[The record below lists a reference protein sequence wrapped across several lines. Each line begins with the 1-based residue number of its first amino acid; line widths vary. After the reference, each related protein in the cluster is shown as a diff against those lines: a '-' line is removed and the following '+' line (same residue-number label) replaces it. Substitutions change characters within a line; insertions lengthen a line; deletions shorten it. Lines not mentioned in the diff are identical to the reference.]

1 MPMPSAAP
9 SRHALASPSDDA
21 ILPHIKRI
29 AALGNYEYL
38 CGDFSDSIMKDNK
51 EATLALGTQ
60 PVGRL
65 LWQYALPGVIAMTA
79 SSLYNMVDSIFIGH
93 GVGPMALAALGISFP
108 LMNIGAAFGA
118 AVGVG
123 GATLMS
129 LRLGQRQYDKANHV
143 LGNMVALNIIMGL
156 LVGIVSLI
164 FLDPILTFFGASEQ
178 TLPHA
183 HDYMFILLVGNVI
196 THLYLGLNAAL
207 RSASKPRQAMI
218 ATIVTV
224 VLNTILDP
232 IFIWPLHMGIKG
244 AAIATVLAQ
253 FVVLCW
259 QLWQFRRQRELLHL
273 KWRFLIP
280 ARNIVKDIVSIGV
293 SPFAMQLTGCV
304 VAIFM
309 NNALMAYGGD
319 LAVGAYSIANRL
331 GFIFFMVI
339 MGICQGMQPI
349 AGYNYGARN
358 MERVKSVVRLAIT
371 ASVASMIVGW
381 IIGELFPEACVRMF
395 SNDEDL
401 IAISIRGIRINM
413 LVFPVIGY
421 QATVTNFFQTIGKV
435 RISIFMSLS
444 RQLLFLLPML
454 LLFSSLWGLDG
465 VWFSLPASDLVA
477 FLVAVVIM
485 ERFKRQHAT
494 QATPPSN

>member
-1 MPMPSAAP
+1 MG
-9 SRHALASPSDDA
+9 
-21 ILPHIKRI
+21 K
-29 AALGNYEYL
+29 
-38 CGDFSDSIMKDNK
+38 
-51 EATLALGTQ
+51 
-60 PVGRL
+60 L

-93 GVGPMALAALGISFP
+93 GVGAMALAALGISFP
-108 LMNIGAAFGA
+108 LMNIGAAYGA
-118 AVGVG
+118 AVGIG
-123 GATLMS
+123 GSTLMS
-129 LRLGQRQYDKANHV
+129 LRLGQRQYDKANNV
-143 LGNMVALNIIMGL
+143 LGNMVALNIITGL
-156 LVGIVSLI
+156 LVGIVSII

-183 HDYMFILLVGNVI
+183 REYMFILLLGNVV

-207 RSASKPRQAMI
+207 RSASKPRAAMI

-244 AAIATVLAQ
+244 AAIATILAQ
-253 FVVLCW
+253 VIVLSW
-259 QLWQFRRQRELLHL
+259 QLWQFSRQKELLHL
-273 KWRFLIP
+273 EWRFLVP
-280 ARNIVKDIVSIGV
+280 ARNIVKDIVGIGI

-309 NNALMAYGGD
+309 NNALMTYGGD

-339 MGICQGMQPI
+339 MGICQGFQPI
-349 AGYNYGARN
+349 AGYNYGAGN
-358 MERVKSVVRLAIT
+358 MERVKRVLRLTIT
-371 ASVASMIVGW
+371 ASVIAMTVGW
-381 IIGELFPEACVRMF
+381 VIGELLPGPCTRLFTD
-395 SNDEDL
+395 DEGL

-421 QATVTNFFQTIGKV
+421 QAVVTNFFQTIGKV

-454 LLFSSLWGLDG
+454 LLFSSIWGLDG
-465 VWFSLPASDLVA
+465 VWASLPASDFAA
-477 FLVAVVIM
+477 FLVAVIIM
-485 ERFKRQHAT
+485 QRFKLNHQSEAN
-494 QATPPSN
+494 PSA

>member
-1 MPMPSAAP
+1 M
-9 SRHALASPSDDA
+9 
-21 ILPHIKRI
+21 
-29 AALGNYEYL
+29 
-38 CGDFSDSIMKDNK
+38 
-51 EATLALGTQ
+51 ALGTQ
-60 PVGRL
+60 PVGKL

-129 LRLGQRQYDKANHV
+129 LRLGQRQYDKANNV
-143 LGNMVALNIIMGL
+143 LGNMVALNIITGL
-156 LVGIVSLI
+156 LVGIISII

-183 HDYMFILLVGNVI
+183 HEYMFILLLGNVV

-207 RSASKPRQAMI
+207 RSASKPRAAMI

-253 FVVLCW
+253 AVVLCW
-259 QLWQFRRQRELLHL
+259 QLWQFSRQRELLHL
-273 KWRFLIP
+273 EWRFLKP
-280 ARNIVKDIVSIGV
+280 ARAIVKDIVSIGI
-293 SPFAMQLTGCV
+293 SPFAMQITGCV
-304 VAIFM
+304 VAVFM
-309 NNALMAYGGD
+309 NNALMANGGD
-319 LAVGAYSIANRL
+319 LAVGAYGIAHRL
-331 GFIFFMVI
+331 GFVFFMVI

-358 MERVKSVVRLAIT
+358 MDRVKRVVRLAIT
-371 ASVASMIVGW
+371 VSVASMTVGW
-381 IIGELFPEACVRMF
+381 IIGEVFTGACVRLF
-395 SNDEDL
+395 TDDPDL
-401 IAISIRGIRINM
+401 IAISVRGIRINM

-421 QATVTNFFQTIGKV
+421 QATVTNFFQTIGRV

-444 RQLLFLLPML
+444 RQLIFLLPML
-454 LLFSSLWGLDG
+454 LLFASIWGLDG
-465 VWFSLPASDLVA
+465 VWASLPASDLA
-477 FLVAVVIM
+477 SFIVAVIIM
-485 ERFKRQHAT
+485 QRFKLT
-494 QATPPSN
+494 QQSRG

>member
-1 MPMPSAAP
+1 
-9 SRHALASPSDDA
+9 
-21 ILPHIKRI
+21 
-29 AALGNYEYL
+29 
-38 CGDFSDSIMKDNK
+38 MKDNK

-60 PVGRL
+60 PVGKL

-129 LRLGQRQYDKANHV
+129 LRLGQRQYGKANNV

-164 FLDPILTFFGASEQ
+164 FLDPILIFFGASEQ

-183 HDYMFILLVGNVI
+183 HDYMFILLLGNVV

-253 FVVLCW
+253 VIVLCW
-259 QLWQFRRQRELLHL
+259 QLWQFSRPKELLHL
-273 KWRFLIP
+273 EWRNLIP
-280 ARNIVKDIVSIGV
+280 ARNIVKEIISIGI
-293 SPFAMQLTGCV
+293 SPFAMNITGCI
-304 VAIFM
+304 VAIFT
-309 NNALMAYGGD
+309 NNALLANGGD
-319 LAVGAYSIANRL
+319 LSVGAYGIANRL
-331 GFIFFMVI
+331 GFVFFMVI
-339 MGICQGMQPI
+339 IGICQGFQPI

-358 MERVKSVVRLAIT
+358 MDRVKRVLRLTIT
-371 ASVASMIVGW
+371 ASVIAMTVGW
-381 IIGELFPEACVRMF
+381 IVGEVFPGVCARLFTK
-395 SNDEDL
+395 DEQL

-413 LVFPVIGY
+413 LAFPVIGY
-421 QATVTNFFQTIGKV
+421 QAVVTNFFQTIGKV

-444 RQLLFLLPML
+444 RQLLFLLPMM
-454 LLFSSLWGLDG
+454 LLFASLWGLDG
-465 VWFSLPASDLVA
+465 VWASLPASDFAA
-477 FLVAVVIM
+477 FLVAIVIM
-485 ERFKRQHAT
+485 QRFKMTANQSLEK
-494 QATPPSN
+494 PDSDS

>member
-1 MPMPSAAP
+1 
-9 SRHALASPSDDA
+9 
-21 ILPHIKRI
+21 
-29 AALGNYEYL
+29 
-38 CGDFSDSIMKDNK
+38 MKDNK

-93 GVGPMALAALGISFP
+93 GVGSMALAALGISFP

-129 LRLGQRQYDKANHV
+129 LRLGQRQYEKANHV

-156 LVGIVSLI
+156 LVGIISLI

-207 RSASKPRQAMI
+207 RSASKPRAAMI

-224 VLNTILDP
+224 ALNTILDP

-253 FVVLCW
+253 LIVLCW
-259 QLWQFRRQRELLHL
+259 QLWQFSRQKELLHL
-273 KWRFLIP
+273 EWRFLRP
-280 ARNIVKDIVSIGV
+280 ARAIVKDIVSIGI
-293 SPFAMQLTGCV
+293 SPFSMQLTGCV

-309 NNALMAYGGD
+309 NNALMTYGGD

-339 MGICQGMQPI
+339 MGICQGFQPI

-358 MERVKSVVRLAIT
+358 MDRVKSVLRLTIT
-371 ASVASMIVGW
+371 ASVIAMTVGW
-381 IIGELFPEACVRMF
+381 VVGELLPGPCTRLFTD
-395 SNDEDL
+395 DEGL

-421 QATVTNFFQTIGKV
+421 QAVVTNFFQTIGKV

-454 LLFSSLWGLDG
+454 MLFSSMWGLDG
-465 VWFSLPASDLVA
+465 VWASLPASDFLA
-477 FLVAVVIM
+477 FVVAVIIM
-485 ERFKRQHAT
+485 QRFKRQHHST
-494 QATPPSN
+494 STPTT

>member
-1 MPMPSAAP
+1 
-9 SRHALASPSDDA
+9 
-21 ILPHIKRI
+21 
-29 AALGNYEYL
+29 
-38 CGDFSDSIMKDNK
+38 MKDNK

-60 PVGRL
+60 PVGKL

-93 GVGPMALAALGISFP
+93 GVGAMALAALGISFP

-123 GATLMS
+123 GSTLMS
-129 LRLGQRQYDKANHV
+129 LRLGQRQYDKANNV
-143 LGNMVALNIIMGL
+143 LGNMVALNIITGL
-156 LVGIVSLI
+156 LVGIISII
-164 FLDPILTFFGASEQ
+164 FLDPILTFFGASEW

-183 HDYMFILLVGNVI
+183 HDYMFILLVGNVV

-207 RSASKPRQAMI
+207 RSASKPRAAMI

-244 AAIATVLAQ
+244 AAIATILAQ
-253 FVVLCW
+253 VIVLCW
-259 QLWQFRRQRELLHL
+259 QLWQFSRQRELLHL
-273 KWRFLIP
+273 EWRFLKP
-280 ARNIVKDIVSIGV
+280 AWTIVKDIVSIGV

-309 NNALMAYGGD
+309 NNALMKYGGD

-339 MGICQGMQPI
+339 MGICQGFQPI

-358 MERVKSVVRLAIT
+358 MERVKHVLRLTIT
-371 ASVASMIVGW
+371 ASVIAMTVGW
-381 IIGELFPEACVRMF
+381 VIGELLPGPCTRLFTE
-395 SNDEDL
+395 DESL
-401 IAISIRGIRINM
+401 IDISIRGIRINM

-421 QATVTNFFQTIGKV
+421 QAVVTNFFQTIGKV

-454 LLFSSLWGLDG
+454 LLFASLWGLDG
-465 VWFSLPASDLVA
+465 VWASLPASDFAA
-477 FLVAVVIM
+477 FVVAVIIM
-485 ERFKRQHAT
+485 QRFKLEHHSQT
-494 QATPPSN
+494 TKTTE

>member
-1 MPMPSAAP
+1 
-9 SRHALASPSDDA
+9 
-21 ILPHIKRI
+21 
-29 AALGNYEYL
+29 
-38 CGDFSDSIMKDNK
+38 MKDNK

-65 LWQYALPGVIAMTA
+65 LWQYALPGVVAMTA

-118 AVGVG
+118 AVGIG
-123 GATLMS
+123 GSTLMS
-129 LRLGQRQYDKANHV
+129 LRLGQRQYDKANNV
-143 LGNMVALNIIMGL
+143 LGNMVALNIITGL
-156 LVGIVSLI
+156 LVGIVSII

-183 HDYMFILLVGNVI
+183 HDYMFILLVGNVV

-207 RSASKPRQAMI
+207 RSASKPRAAMI

-224 VLNTILDP
+224 VLNNILDP

-253 FVVLCW
+253 VIVLCW
-259 QLWQFRRQRELLHL
+259 QLWQFSRQKELLHL
-273 KWRFLIP
+273 EWRFLKP
-280 ARNIVKDIVSIGV
+280 ARAIVKDIVSIGI
-293 SPFAMQLTGCV
+293 SPFSMQLTGCV

-309 NNALMAYGGD
+309 NNALMRFGGD

-339 MGICQGMQPI
+339 MGICQGFQPI

-358 MERVKSVVRLAIT
+358 MDRVKQVLRLTIM
-371 ASVASMIVGW
+371 ASVIAMTVGW
-381 IIGELFPEACVRMF
+381 IIGELLPGPCTRLFTDDA
-395 SNDEDL
+395 DL
-401 IAISIRGIRINM
+401 LAISIRGIRINM

-421 QATVTNFFQTIGKV
+421 QAVVTNFFQTIGKV

-454 LLFSSLWGLDG
+454 LLFSSIWGLDG
-465 VWFSLPASDLVA
+465 VWASLPASDFAAFVVA
-477 FLVAVVIM
+477 AIIM
-485 ERFKRQHAT
+485 QRFKLQHHEH
-494 QATPPSN
+494 QASSTTN

>member
-1 MPMPSAAP
+1 
-9 SRHALASPSDDA
+9 
-21 ILPHIKRI
+21 
-29 AALGNYEYL
+29 
-38 CGDFSDSIMKDNK
+38 MKDNK

-60 PVGRL
+60 PVGNL

-118 AVGVG
+118 AVGIG
-123 GATLMS
+123 GSTLMS
-129 LRLGQRQYDKANHV
+129 LRLGQRQYDKANNV
-143 LGNMVALNIIMGL
+143 LGNMVGLNIITGL
-156 LVGIVSLI
+156 LVGIVSII

-183 HDYMFILLVGNVI
+183 REYMFILLLGNVV

-207 RSASKPRQAMI
+207 RSASKPRAAMI

-253 FVVLCW
+253 AVVLSW
-259 QLWQFRRQRELLHL
+259 QLWQFSRQRELLHL
-273 KWRFLIP
+273 EWRFLKP
-280 ARNIVKDIVSIGV
+280 AWTIVKDIVSIGI
-293 SPFAMQLTGCV
+293 SPFAMQITGCV

-309 NNALMAYGGD
+309 NNALMKYGGD

-331 GFIFFMVI
+331 GFVCFMVI
-339 MGICQGMQPI
+339 IGICQGFQPI

-358 MERVKSVVRLAIT
+358 MDRVKRVLRLTIIW
-371 ASVASMIVGW
+371 SVAAMTVGW
-381 IIGELFPEACVRMF
+381 IIGELFPGPCTRLF
-395 SNDEDL
+395 TDDEQL
-401 IAISIRGIRINM
+401 LAISIRGIRINM

-421 QATVTNFFQTIGKV
+421 QAVVTNFFQTIGKV

-444 RQLLFLLPML
+444 RQLIFLLPML

-465 VWFSLPASDLVA
+465 VWASLPASDFAA
-477 FLVAVVIM
+477 FIVAVIIM
-485 ERFKRQHAT
+485 QRFKLQHNDA
-494 QATPPSN
+494 

>member
-1 MPMPSAAP
+1 
-9 SRHALASPSDDA
+9 
-21 ILPHIKRI
+21 
-29 AALGNYEYL
+29 
-38 CGDFSDSIMKDNK
+38 MKDNK

-93 GVGPMALAALGISFP
+93 GVGSMALAALGISFP

-118 AVGVG
+118 AVGIG
-123 GATLMS
+123 GSTLMS
-129 LRLGQRQYDKANHV
+129 LRLGQRQYNKANNV
-143 LGNMVALNIIMGL
+143 LGNMVALNIITGL
-156 LVGIVSLI
+156 LVGIVSII

-183 HDYMFILLVGNVI
+183 HEYMFILLVGNVI

-207 RSASKPRQAMI
+207 RSASKPRAAMV

-244 AAIATVLAQ
+244 AAIATILAQ
-253 FVVLCW
+253 AVVLCW
-259 QLWQFRRQRELLHL
+259 QLWQFSRKRELLHL
-273 KWRFLIP
+273 EWRYLIP
-280 ARNIVKDIVSIGV
+280 ARHIVKDIVSIGI

-309 NNALMAYGGD
+309 NNALMTYGGD

-331 GFIFFMVI
+331 GFIFFMVF
-339 MGICQGMQPI
+339 MGICQGFQPI

-358 MERVKSVVRLAIT
+358 LDRVKQVLRLTIS
-371 ASVASMIVGW
+371 ASVIAMTVGW
-381 IIGELFPEACVRMF
+381 VIGELLPGPCTRLFTD
-395 SNDEDL
+395 DEQL

-421 QATVTNFFQTIGKV
+421 QAVVTNFFQTIGKV

-454 LLFSSLWGLDG
+454 LLFSSIWGLDG
-465 VWFSLPASDLVA
+465 VWASLPASDFVA
-477 FLVAVVIM
+477 FVVAVIIM
-485 ERFKRQHAT
+485 QRFKFQ
-494 QATPPSN
+494 QASA

>member
-1 MPMPSAAP
+1 
-9 SRHALASPSDDA
+9 
-21 ILPHIKRI
+21 
-29 AALGNYEYL
+29 
-38 CGDFSDSIMKDNK
+38 MKDNK

-93 GVGPMALAALGISFP
+93 GVGSMALAALGISFP

-118 AVGVG
+118 AVGIG
-123 GATLMS
+123 GSTLMS
-129 LRLGQRQYDKANHV
+129 LRLGQRQYDKANNV
-143 LGNMVALNIIMGL
+143 LGNMVALNIITGL
-156 LVGIVSLI
+156 LVGIVSII

-207 RSASKPRQAMI
+207 RSASKPKAAMI

-244 AAIATVLAQ
+244 AAIATILAQ
-253 FVVLCW
+253 VIVLCW
-259 QLWQFRRQRELLHL
+259 QLWQFSRQKELLHL
-273 KWRFLIP
+273 EWRFLKP
-280 ARNIVKDIVSIGV
+280 ARAIVKDIVSIGI
-293 SPFAMQLTGCV
+293 SPFSMQLTGCV

-309 NNALMAYGGD
+309 NNALMTYGGD

-339 MGICQGMQPI
+339 MGICQGFQPI

-358 MERVKSVVRLAIT
+358 MDRVKRVLRLTIT
-371 ASVASMIVGW
+371 ASVIAMTVGW
-381 IIGELFPEACVRMF
+381 VIGELLPGPCTRLFT
-395 SNDEDL
+395 DDQDL

-421 QATVTNFFQTIGKV
+421 QAVVTNFFQTIGKV

-465 VWFSLPASDLVA
+465 VWASLPASDFAA
-477 FLVAVVIM
+477 FLVAVIIM
-485 ERFKRQHAT
+485 QRFKLQHNS
-494 QATPPSN
+494 QATETTA

>member
-1 MPMPSAAP
+1 
-9 SRHALASPSDDA
+9 
-21 ILPHIKRI
+21 
-29 AALGNYEYL
+29 
-38 CGDFSDSIMKDNK
+38 MKDNK

-60 PVGRL
+60 PVGKL

-93 GVGPMALAALGISFP
+93 GVGSMALAALGISFP

-123 GATLMS
+123 GSTLMS
-129 LRLGQRQYDKANHV
+129 LRLGQRQYKKANNV
-143 LGNMVALNIIMGL
+143 LGNMVALNIITGL
-156 LVGIVSLI
+156 LVGIISII

-183 HDYMFILLVGNVI
+183 HDYMFILLVGNVV

-207 RSASKPRQAMI
+207 RSASKPRAAMI

-244 AAIATVLAQ
+244 AAIATILAQ
-253 FVVLCW
+253 VIVLCW
-259 QLWQFRRQRELLHL
+259 QLWQFSRQRELLHL
-273 KWRFLIP
+273 EWRFLKP
-280 ARNIVKDIVSIGV
+280 AWAIVKDIVSIGI

-309 NNALMAYGGD
+309 NNALMTYGGD

-339 MGICQGMQPI
+339 MGICQGFQPI

-358 MERVKSVVRLAIT
+358 MDRVKQVLRLTIT
-371 ASVASMIVGW
+371 ASVIAMTVGW
-381 IIGELFPEACVRMF
+381 IIGELLPGPCTRLFTD
-395 SNDEDL
+395 DEQL
-401 IAISIRGIRINM
+401 LTISIRGIRINM

-421 QATVTNFFQTIGKV
+421 QAVATNFFQTIGKV

-454 LLFSSLWGLDG
+454 LLFSSIWGLDG
-465 VWFSLPASDLVA
+465 VWASLPASDFVA
-477 FLVAVVIM
+477 FVVAVIIM
-485 ERFKRQHAT
+485 QRFKLT
-494 QATPPSN
+494 QQDAQTTRTT

>member
-1 MPMPSAAP
+1 
-9 SRHALASPSDDA
+9 
-21 ILPHIKRI
+21 
-29 AALGNYEYL
+29 
-38 CGDFSDSIMKDNK
+38 MKDNK

-60 PVGRL
+60 RVGKL

-123 GATLMS
+123 GSTLMS
-129 LRLGQRQYDKANHV
+129 LRLGQRQYDKANNV
-143 LGNMVALNIIMGL
+143 LGNMVALNIITG
-156 LVGIVSLI
+156 
-164 FLDPILTFFGASEQ
+164 
-178 TLPHA
+178 
-183 HDYMFILLVGNVI
+183 LLVGNVV

-207 RSASKPRQAMI
+207 RSASKPRAAMI

-244 AAIATVLAQ
+244 AAIATILAQ
-253 FVVLCW
+253 VIVLCW
-259 QLWQFRRQRELLHL
+259 QLWQFSRQKELLHL
-273 KWRFLIP
+273 EWRFLKP
-280 ARNIVKDIVSIGV
+280 ARNIVKDIVSIGI
-293 SPFAMQLTGCV
+293 SPFSMQLTGCV

-309 NNALMAYGGD
+309 NNALMTYGGD
-319 LAVGAYSIANRL
+319 LAVGAYSIDNRL

-339 MGICQGMQPI
+339 MGICQGFQPI

-358 MERVKSVVRLAIT
+358 LDRVKQVLRLTIT
-371 ASVASMIVGW
+371 ASVIAMTVGW
-381 IIGELFPEACVRMF
+381 VIGELLPGPCTRLFTD
-395 SNDEDL
+395 DEQL
-401 IAISIRGIRINM
+401 LAISIRGIRINM

-421 QATVTNFFQTIGKV
+421 QAVVTNFFQTIGKV

-465 VWFSLPASDLVA
+465 VWASLPASDFAA
-477 FLVAVVIM
+477 FLVAVIIM
-485 ERFKRQHAT
+485 QRFKLQHNSQT
-494 QATPPSN
+494 TETT

>member
-1 MPMPSAAP
+1 
-9 SRHALASPSDDA
+9 
-21 ILPHIKRI
+21 
-29 AALGNYEYL
+29 
-38 CGDFSDSIMKDNK
+38 MKDNK

-129 LRLGQRQYDKANHV
+129 LRLGQRQYEKANHV

-156 LVGIVSLI
+156 LVGIVSII

-207 RSASKPRQAMI
+207 RSASKPRAAMI

-224 VLNTILDP
+224 ALNTILDP

-253 FVVLCW
+253 LIVLCW
-259 QLWQFRRQRELLHL
+259 QLWQFSRQKELLHL
-273 KWRFLIP
+273 EWRFLRP
-280 ARNIVKDIVSIGV
+280 ARAIVKDIVSIGI
-293 SPFAMQLTGCV
+293 SPFSMQLTGCV

-309 NNALMAYGGD
+309 NNALMTYGGD

-339 MGICQGMQPI
+339 MGICQGFQPI

-358 MERVKSVVRLAIT
+358 MDRVKSVLRLTIT
-371 ASVASMIVGW
+371 ASVIAMTVGW
-381 IIGELFPEACVRMF
+381 VVGELLPGPCTRLFTD
-395 SNDEDL
+395 DEGL

-421 QATVTNFFQTIGKV
+421 QAVVTNFFQTIGKV

-454 LLFSSLWGLDG
+454 MLFSSMWGLDG
-465 VWFSLPASDLVA
+465 VWASLPASDFLA
-477 FLVAVVIM
+477 FVVAVIIM
-485 ERFKRQHAT
+485 QRFKRQHHST
-494 QATPPSN
+494 STPTT

>member
-1 MPMPSAAP
+1 
-9 SRHALASPSDDA
+9 
-21 ILPHIKRI
+21 
-29 AALGNYEYL
+29 
-38 CGDFSDSIMKDNK
+38 MKDNK

-60 PVGRL
+60 PVGKL

-93 GVGPMALAALGISFP
+93 GVGSMALAALGISFP

-118 AVGVG
+118 AVGIG
-123 GATLMS
+123 GSTLMS
-129 LRLGQRQYDKANHV
+129 LRLGQRQYDKANNV
-143 LGNMVALNIIMGL
+143 LGNMVALNIITGL
-156 LVGIVSLI
+156 LVGIVSII
-164 FLDPILTFFGASEQ
+164 FLDPILKFFGASDQ

-207 RSASKPRQAMI
+207 RSASKPRAAMI

-244 AAIATVLAQ
+244 AAIATVIAQ
-253 FVVLCW
+253 AIVLCW
-259 QLWQFRRQRELLHL
+259 QLWQFSRQRELLHL
-273 KWRFLIP
+273 EWRFLKP
-280 ARNIVKDIVSIGV
+280 ARTIVKDIVSIGV

-309 NNALMAYGGD
+309 NNALMTYGGD

-339 MGICQGMQPI
+339 MGICQGFQPI

-358 MERVKSVVRLAIT
+358 MDRVKRVLRLTIT
-371 ASVASMIVGW
+371 ASVIAMTVGW
-381 IIGELFPEACVRMF
+381 VIGELLPGPCTRLFTD
-395 SNDEDL
+395 DETL

-421 QATVTNFFQTIGKV
+421 QAVVTNFFQTIGKV

-454 LLFSSLWGLDG
+454 LLFASLWGLDG
-465 VWFSLPASDLVA
+465 VWASLPASDFAA
-477 FLVAVVIM
+477 FLVAVIIM
-485 ERFKRQHAT
+485 QRFKIQHAT
-494 QATPPSN
+494 TT

>member
-1 MPMPSAAP
+1 
-9 SRHALASPSDDA
+9 
-21 ILPHIKRI
+21 
-29 AALGNYEYL
+29 
-38 CGDFSDSIMKDNK
+38 MKDNK

-93 GVGPMALAALGISFP
+93 GVGSMALAALGISFP

-129 LRLGQRQYDKANHV
+129 LRLGQRQYEKANHV

-156 LVGIVSLI
+156 LVGIVSII

-207 RSASKPRQAMI
+207 RSASKPRAAMI

-224 VLNTILDP
+224 ALNTILDP

-253 FVVLCW
+253 LIVLCW
-259 QLWQFRRQRELLHL
+259 QLWQFSRQKELLHL
-273 KWRFLIP
+273 EWRFLRP
-280 ARNIVKDIVSIGV
+280 ARAIVKDIVSIGI
-293 SPFAMQLTGCV
+293 SPFSMQLTGCV

-309 NNALMAYGGD
+309 NNALMTYGGD

-339 MGICQGMQPI
+339 MGICQGFQPI

-358 MERVKSVVRLAIT
+358 MDRVKSVLRLTIT
-371 ASVASMIVGW
+371 ASVIAMTVGW
-381 IIGELFPEACVRMF
+381 VVGELLPGPCTRLFTD
-395 SNDEDL
+395 DEGL

-421 QATVTNFFQTIGKV
+421 QAVVTNFFQTIGKV

-454 LLFSSLWGLDG
+454 MLFSSMWGLDG
-465 VWFSLPASDLVA
+465 VWASLPASDFLA
-477 FLVAVVIM
+477 FVVAVIIM
-485 ERFKRQHAT
+485 QRFKRQHHST
-494 QATPPSN
+494 STPTT

>member
-1 MPMPSAAP
+1 
-9 SRHALASPSDDA
+9 
-21 ILPHIKRI
+21 
-29 AALGNYEYL
+29 
-38 CGDFSDSIMKDNK
+38 MKDNK

-60 PVGRL
+60 PVGKL

-93 GVGPMALAALGISFP
+93 GVGSMALAALGISFP

-123 GATLMS
+123 GSTLMS
-129 LRLGQRQYDKANHV
+129 LRLGQRQYKKANNV
-143 LGNMVALNIIMGL
+143 LGNMVALNIITGL
-156 LVGIVSLI
+156 LVGIVSII
-164 FLDPILTFFGASEQ
+164 FLDPILTFFGASNQ

-207 RSASKPRQAMI
+207 RSASKPRAAMI

-253 FVVLCW
+253 AIVLCW
-259 QLWQFRRQRELLHL
+259 QLWQFSRQRELLHL
-273 KWRFLIP
+273 EWRFLKP
-280 ARNIVKDIVSIGV
+280 AKTIVKDIVSIGI
-293 SPFAMQLTGCV
+293 SPFAMQITGCV
-304 VAIFM
+304 VAVFM
-309 NNALMAYGGD
+309 NNALMTYGGD
-319 LAVGAYSIANRL
+319 LAVGAYGIAHRL
-331 GFIFFMVI
+331 GFVFFMVI

-358 MERVKSVVRLAIT
+358 MERVKRVVRLSIIV
-371 ASVASMIVGW
+371 SVASMTVGW
-381 IIGELFPEACVRMF
+381 IIGEVFTGTCVRLF
-395 SNDEDL
+395 TDDPDL
-401 IAISIRGIRINM
+401 IAISVRGIRINM

-444 RQLLFLLPML
+444 RQLIFLLPML
-454 LLFSSLWGLDG
+454 LLFSSLWELDG
-465 VWFSLPASDLVA
+465 VWASLPASDLA
-477 FLVAVVIM
+477 SFLVAVIIM
-485 ERFKRQHAT
+485 QRFKLQ
-494 QATPPSN
+494 QSNE

>member
-1 MPMPSAAP
+1 
-9 SRHALASPSDDA
+9 
-21 ILPHIKRI
+21 
-29 AALGNYEYL
+29 
-38 CGDFSDSIMKDNK
+38 MKDNK

-60 PVGRL
+60 PVGKL

-118 AVGVG
+118 AVGIG
-123 GATLMS
+123 GSTLMS
-129 LRLGQRQYDKANHV
+129 LRLGQRQYDKANNV
-143 LGNMVALNIIMGL
+143 LGNMVGLNIITGL
-156 LVGIVSLI
+156 LVGIVSII

-183 HDYMFILLVGNVI
+183 REYMFILLLGNVV

-207 RSASKPRQAMI
+207 RSASKPRAAMI

-253 FVVLCW
+253 AVVLSW
-259 QLWQFRRQRELLHL
+259 QLWQFSRQRELLHL
-273 KWRFLIP
+273 EWRFLKP
-280 ARNIVKDIVSIGV
+280 AWTIVKDIVSIGI
-293 SPFAMQLTGCV
+293 SPFAMQITGCV

-309 NNALMAYGGD
+309 NNALMKYGGD

-331 GFIFFMVI
+331 GFVCFMVI
-339 MGICQGMQPI
+339 IGICQGFQPI

-358 MERVKSVVRLAIT
+358 MDRVKRVLRLTIIW
-371 ASVASMIVGW
+371 SVAAMTVGW
-381 IIGELFPEACVRMF
+381 IIGELFPGPCTRLF
-395 SNDEDL
+395 TDDEQL
-401 IAISIRGIRINM
+401 LAISIRGIRINM

-421 QATVTNFFQTIGKV
+421 QAVVTNFFQTIGKV

-444 RQLLFLLPML
+444 RQLIFLLPML

-465 VWFSLPASDLVA
+465 VWASLPASDFAA
-477 FLVAVVIM
+477 FIVAVIIM
-485 ERFKRQHAT
+485 QRFKLQHNDA
-494 QATPPSN
+494 

>member
-1 MPMPSAAP
+1 
-9 SRHALASPSDDA
+9 
-21 ILPHIKRI
+21 
-29 AALGNYEYL
+29 
-38 CGDFSDSIMKDNK
+38 MKDNK

-60 PVGRL
+60 PVGKL

-93 GVGPMALAALGISFP
+93 GVGSMALAALGISFP

-118 AVGVG
+118 AVGIG
-123 GATLMS
+123 GSTLMS
-129 LRLGQRQYDKANHV
+129 LRLGQRQYDKANNV
-143 LGNMVALNIIMGL
+143 LGNMVALNIITGL
-156 LVGIVSLI
+156 LVGIVSII
-164 FLDPILTFFGASEQ
+164 FLDPILKFFGASDQ

-207 RSASKPRQAMI
+207 RSASKPRAAMI

-244 AAIATVLAQ
+244 AAIATVIAQ
-253 FVVLCW
+253 AIVLCW
-259 QLWQFRRQRELLHL
+259 QLWQFSRQRELLHL
-273 KWRFLIP
+273 EWRFLKP
-280 ARNIVKDIVSIGV
+280 ARTIVKDIVSIGV

-309 NNALMAYGGD
+309 NNALMTYGGD

-339 MGICQGMQPI
+339 MGICQGFQPI

-358 MERVKSVVRLAIT
+358 MDRVKRVLRLTIT
-371 ASVASMIVGW
+371 ASVIAMTVGW
-381 IIGELFPEACVRMF
+381 VIGELLPGPCTRLFTD
-395 SNDEDL
+395 DETL

-421 QATVTNFFQTIGKV
+421 QAVVTNFFQTIGKV

-454 LLFSSLWGLDG
+454 LLFASLWGLDG
-465 VWFSLPASDLVA
+465 VWASLPASDFAA
-477 FLVAVVIM
+477 FLVAVIIM
-485 ERFKRQHAT
+485 QRFKLQHAT
-494 QATPPSN
+494 TT

>member
-1 MPMPSAAP
+1 M
-9 SRHALASPSDDA
+9 R
-21 ILPHIKRI
+21 
-29 AALGNYEYL
+29 
-38 CGDFSDSIMKDNK
+38 DNK

-60 PVGRL
+60 PIGKL

-118 AVGVG
+118 AVGIG
-123 GATLMS
+123 GSTLMS
-129 LRLGQRQYDKANHV
+129 LRLGQRQYDKANNV
-143 LGNMVALNIIMGL
+143 LGNMVALNIITGL
-156 LVGIVSLI
+156 LVGIVSII
-164 FLDPILTFFGASEQ
+164 FLDPILRFFGASEQ

-207 RSASKPRQAMI
+207 RSASKPRAAMI

-244 AAIATVLAQ
+244 AAIATILAQ
-253 FVVLCW
+253 AIVLCW
-259 QLWQFRRQRELLHL
+259 QLWQFSRQRELLHL
-273 KWRFLIP
+273 EWRFLKP
-280 ARNIVKDIVSIGV
+280 AKAIVKDIVSIGI

-309 NNALMAYGGD
+309 NNALMKYGGD

-339 MGICQGMQPI
+339 MGICQGFQPI

-358 MERVKSVVRLAIT
+358 MDRVKQVLRLTIT
-371 ASVASMIVGW
+371 ASVIAMTVGW
-381 IIGELFPEACVRMF
+381 VIGELLPGPCTRLFTD
-395 SNDEDL
+395 DEQL
-401 IAISIRGIRINM
+401 IDISIRGIRINM

-421 QATVTNFFQTIGKV
+421 QAVVTNFFQTIGKV

-465 VWFSLPASDLVA
+465 VWASLPASDFVA
-477 FLVAVVIM
+477 FVVAVIIM
-485 ERFKRQHAT
+485 QRFKLQPHS
-494 QATPPSN
+494 QAPDTTA

>member
-1 MPMPSAAP
+1 
-9 SRHALASPSDDA
+9 
-21 ILPHIKRI
+21 
-29 AALGNYEYL
+29 
-38 CGDFSDSIMKDNK
+38 MKDNK

-60 PVGRL
+60 PVGKL

-93 GVGPMALAALGISFP
+93 GVGPMALAALGICFP

-164 FLDPILTFFGASEQ
+164 FLDPILIFFGASEQ

-207 RSASKPRQAMI
+207 RSASKPRQAMV

-244 AAIATVLAQ
+244 AAIATVIAQ
-253 FVVLCW
+253 AIVLCW
-259 QLWQFRRQRELLHL
+259 QLWQFSRQRELLHL
-273 KWRFLIP
+273 EWRFLLP
-280 ARNIVKDIVSIGV
+280 ARNIVKEIVSIGI
-293 SPFAMQLTGCV
+293 SPFAMNITGCV

-309 NNALMAYGGD
+309 NNALLTYGGD

-331 GFIFFMVI
+331 GFVFFMVI
-339 MGICQGMQPI
+339 IGICQGFQPI

-358 MERVKSVVRLAIT
+358 MDRVKRVLRLTIS
-371 ASVASMIVGW
+371 ASVIAMTVGW

-395 SNDEDL
+395 SNDEQL
-401 IAISIRGIRINM
+401 MAVSINGIRINM
-413 LVFPVIGY
+413 LAFPVIGY
-421 QATVTNFFQTIGKV
+421 QAVVTNFFQTIGKV

-444 RQLLFLLPML
+444 RQLLFLLPLM

-465 VWFSLPASDLVA
+465 VWFSLPASDFVA
-477 FLVAVVIM
+477 FVVAVVIM
-485 ERFKRQHAT
+485 QRFKFRNVAQDNAIPG
-494 QATPPSN
+494 Q

>member
-1 MPMPSAAP
+1 
-9 SRHALASPSDDA
+9 
-21 ILPHIKRI
+21 
-29 AALGNYEYL
+29 
-38 CGDFSDSIMKDNK
+38 MKDNK

-60 PVGRL
+60 PVGKL

-118 AVGVG
+118 AVGIG
-123 GATLMS
+123 GSTLMS
-129 LRLGQRQYDKANHV
+129 LRLGQKQYDKANNV
-143 LGNMVALNIIMGL
+143 LGNMVALNIITGL
-156 LVGIVSLI
+156 LVGIVSII
-164 FLDPILTFFGASEQ
+164 FLDPILTFFGASPQ

-183 HDYMFILLVGNVI
+183 HDYMFILLVGNVV

-207 RSASKPRQAMI
+207 RSASKPRAAMI

-253 FVVLCW
+253 VVVLCW
-259 QLWQFRRQRELLHL
+259 QLWQFSRQKELLHL
-273 KWRFLIP
+273 ELRFLKP
-280 ARNIVKDIVSIGV
+280 AKAIKDIVSIGI
-293 SPFAMQLTGCV
+293 SPFSMQLTGCV
-304 VAIFM
+304 IAIFM
-309 NNALMAYGGD
+309 NNALMKYGGD

-339 MGICQGMQPI
+339 MGICQGFQPI

-358 MERVKSVVRLAIT
+358 MDRVKQVLRLTIAASVVAMT
-371 ASVASMIVGW
+371 VGW
-381 IIGELFPEACVRMF
+381 VIGELLPGPCSRLFTDD
-395 SNDEDL
+395 SDL
-401 IAISIRGIRINM
+401 LAISIRGIRINM

-421 QATVTNFFQTIGKV
+421 QAVVTNFFQTIGKV

-454 LLFSSLWGLDG
+454 LLFSSIWGLDG
-465 VWFSLPASDLVA
+465 VWASLPASDFAA
-477 FLVAVVIM
+477 FLVAVIIM
-485 ERFKRQHAT
+485 QRFKLQHHENQTTA
-494 QATPPSN
+494 N

>member
-1 MPMPSAAP
+1 MG
-9 SRHALASPSDDA
+9 
-21 ILPHIKRI
+21 K
-29 AALGNYEYL
+29 
-38 CGDFSDSIMKDNK
+38 
-51 EATLALGTQ
+51 
-60 PVGRL
+60 L

-93 GVGPMALAALGISFP
+93 GVGAMALAALGISFP
-108 LMNIGAAFGA
+108 LMNIGAAYGA
-118 AVGVG
+118 AVGIG
-123 GATLMS
+123 GSTLMS
-129 LRLGQRQYDKANHV
+129 LRLGQRQYDKANNV
-143 LGNMVALNIIMGL
+143 LGNMVALNIITGL
-156 LVGIVSLI
+156 LVGIVSII

-183 HDYMFILLVGNVI
+183 REYMFILLLGNVVS
-196 THLYLGLNAAL
+196 HLYLGLNAAL
-207 RSASKPRQAMI
+207 RSASKPRAAMI

-244 AAIATVLAQ
+244 AAIATILAQ
-253 FVVLCW
+253 VIVLSW
-259 QLWQFRRQRELLHL
+259 QLWQFSRQKELLHL
-273 KWRFLIP
+273 EWRFLVP
-280 ARNIVKDIVSIGV
+280 ARNIVKDIVGIGI

-309 NNALMAYGGD
+309 NNALMTYGGD

-339 MGICQGMQPI
+339 MGICQGFQPI
-349 AGYNYGARN
+349 AGYNYGAGN
-358 MERVKSVVRLAIT
+358 MERVKRVLRLTIT
-371 ASVASMIVGW
+371 ASVIAMTVGW
-381 IIGELFPEACVRMF
+381 VIGELLPGPCTRLFTD
-395 SNDEDL
+395 DEGL

-421 QATVTNFFQTIGKV
+421 QAVVTNFFQTIGKV

-454 LLFSSLWGLDG
+454 LLFSSIWGLDG
-465 VWFSLPASDLVA
+465 VWASLPASDFAA
-477 FLVAVVIM
+477 FLVAVIIM
-485 ERFKRQHAT
+485 QRFKLNHQSEAN
-494 QATPPSN
+494 PSA

>member
-1 MPMPSAAP
+1 M
-9 SRHALASPSDDA
+9 
-21 ILPHIKRI
+21 
-29 AALGNYEYL
+29 N
-38 CGDFSDSIMKDNK
+38 DNK

-118 AVGVG
+118 AVGIG
-123 GATLMS
+123 GSTLMS
-129 LRLGQRQYDKANHV
+129 LRLGQRQYDKANNV
-143 LGNMVALNIIMGL
+143 LGNMVALNIITGL
-156 LVGIVSLI
+156 LVGIVSII

-183 HDYMFILLVGNVI
+183 REYMFILLLGNVI

-207 RSASKPRQAMI
+207 RSASKPRAAMI

-253 FVVLCW
+253 VIVLSW
-259 QLWQFRRQRELLHL
+259 QLWQFSRQRELQHL
-273 KWRFLIP
+273 EWRFLKP
-280 ARNIVKDIVSIGV
+280 ARAIVKDIVSIGV
-293 SPFAMQLTGCV
+293 SPFAMQITGCV

-309 NNALMAYGGD
+309 NNALMKYGGD

-331 GFIFFMVI
+331 GFVFFMVI
-339 MGICQGMQPI
+339 IGICQGFQPI

-358 MERVKSVVRLAIT
+358 MDRVKRVLRLTIT
-371 ASVASMIVGW
+371 ASVAAMTVGW
-381 IIGELFPEACVRMF
+381 IIGEVFPEACCRLF
-395 SNDEDL
+395 SDDEQL

-413 LVFPVIGY
+413 IAFPLIGY
-421 QATVTNFFQTIGKV
+421 QAVATNFFQTIGKV

-444 RQLLFLLPML
+444 RQLIFLLPML
-454 LLFSSLWGLDG
+454 LLFSAVWGLDG
-465 VWFSLPASDLVA
+465 VWASLPASDLAA
-477 FLVAVVIM
+477 FVVAVIIM
-485 ERFKRQHAT
+485 QRFKLT
-494 QATPPSN
+494 QNKS

>member
-1 MPMPSAAP
+1 M
-9 SRHALASPSDDA
+9 
-21 ILPHIKRI
+21 
-29 AALGNYEYL
+29 
-38 CGDFSDSIMKDNK
+38 
-51 EATLALGTQ
+51 ALGTQ

-65 LWQYALPGVIAMTA
+65 LWQYALPGVVAMTA

-93 GVGPMALAALGISFP
+93 GVGSMALAALGISFP

-129 LRLGQRQYDKANHV
+129 LRLGQRQYEKANHV

-156 LVGIVSLI
+156 LVGIVSII

-183 HDYMFILLVGNVI
+183 HDYMLILLVGNVI

-207 RSASKPRQAMI
+207 RSASKPRAAMI

-224 VLNTILDP
+224 ALNTILDP

-253 FVVLCW
+253 LIVLCW
-259 QLWQFRRQRELLHL
+259 QLWQFSRQKELLHL
-273 KWRFLIP
+273 EWRFLRP
-280 ARNIVKDIVSIGV
+280 ARAIVKDIVSIGI
-293 SPFAMQLTGCV
+293 SPFSMQLTGCV

-309 NNALMAYGGD
+309 NNALMTYGGD

-339 MGICQGMQPI
+339 MGICQGFQPI

-358 MERVKSVVRLAIT
+358 MERVKSVLRLTIT
-371 ASVASMIVGW
+371 ASVIAMTVGW
-381 IIGELFPEACVRMF
+381 VVGELLPGPCTRLFTD
-395 SNDEDL
+395 DEGL

-421 QATVTNFFQTIGKV
+421 QAVVTNFFQTIGKV

-454 LLFSSLWGLDG
+454 MLFSSMWGLDG
-465 VWFSLPASDLVA
+465 VWASLPASDFLA
-477 FLVAVVIM
+477 FVVAVIIM
-485 ERFKRQHAT
+485 QRFKRQHRST
-494 QATPPSN
+494 STPTT

>member
-1 MPMPSAAP
+1 M
-9 SRHALASPSDDA
+9 
-21 ILPHIKRI
+21 
-29 AALGNYEYL
+29 N
-38 CGDFSDSIMKDNK
+38 DNK
-51 EATLALGTQ
+51 QATLALGTQ

-123 GATLMS
+123 GSTLMS
-129 LRLGQRQYDKANHV
+129 LRLGQRQYNKANNV
-143 LGNMVALNIIMGL
+143 LGNMVALNIITGL
-156 LVGIVSLI
+156 LVGIVSII
-164 FLDPILTFFGASEQ
+164 FLDPILRFFGASEQ

-207 RSASKPRQAMI
+207 RSASKPRAAMI

-244 AAIATVLAQ
+244 AAIATILAQ
-253 FVVLCW
+253 AIVLCW
-259 QLWQFRRQRELLHL
+259 QLWQFSRQSELLHL
-273 KWRFLIP
+273 EWRFLKP
-280 ARNIVKDIVSIGV
+280 ARAIVKDIVSIGI
-293 SPFAMQLTGCV
+293 SPFSMQLTGCV

-309 NNALMAYGGD
+309 NNALMKYGGD

-339 MGICQGMQPI
+339 MGICQGFQPI

-358 MERVKSVVRLAIT
+358 MDRVKRVLRLTIT
-371 ASVASMIVGW
+371 ASVIAMTVGW
-381 IIGELFPEACVRMF
+381 VIGELFPEACCRLF
-395 SNDEDL
+395 SDDNQL

-421 QATVTNFFQTIGKV
+421 QAVVTNFFQTIGKV

-454 LLFSSLWGLDG
+454 LLFSSIWGLDG
-465 VWFSLPASDLVA
+465 VWASLPASDFVA
-477 FLVAVVIM
+477 FLVAVIIM
-485 ERFKRQHAT
+485 QRFKFTHHESA
-494 QATPPSN
+494 APLKG

>member
-1 MPMPSAAP
+1 M
-9 SRHALASPSDDA
+9 
-21 ILPHIKRI
+21 
-29 AALGNYEYL
+29 N
-38 CGDFSDSIMKDNK
+38 DNK

-118 AVGVG
+118 AVGIG
-123 GATLMS
+123 GSTLMS
-129 LRLGQRQYDKANHV
+129 LRLGQRQYDKANNV
-143 LGNMVALNIIMGL
+143 LGNMVALNIITGL
-156 LVGIVSLI
+156 LVGIVSII

-183 HDYMFILLVGNVI
+183 REYMFILLLGNVI

-207 RSASKPRQAMI
+207 RSASKPRAAMI

-253 FVVLCW
+253 VIVLSW
-259 QLWQFRRQRELLHL
+259 QLWQFSRQRELLHL
-273 KWRFLIP
+273 EWRFLKP
-280 ARNIVKDIVSIGV
+280 ARAIVKDIVSIGV
-293 SPFAMQLTGCV
+293 SPFAMQITGCV

-309 NNALMAYGGD
+309 NNALMKYGGD

-331 GFIFFMVI
+331 GFVFFMVI
-339 MGICQGMQPI
+339 IGICQGFQPI

-358 MERVKSVVRLAIT
+358 MDRVKRVLRLTIT
-371 ASVASMIVGW
+371 ASVAAMTVGW
-381 IIGELFPEACVRMF
+381 IIGEVFPEACCRLF
-395 SNDEDL
+395 SDDEQL

-413 LVFPVIGY
+413 IAFPLIGY
-421 QATVTNFFQTIGKV
+421 QAVATNFFQTIGKV

-444 RQLLFLLPML
+444 RQLIFLLPML
-454 LLFSSLWGLDG
+454 LLFSAVWGLDG
-465 VWFSLPASDLVA
+465 VWASLPASDLAA
-477 FLVAVVIM
+477 FVVAVIIM
-485 ERFKRQHAT
+485 QRFKLT
-494 QATPPSN
+494 QNKS

>member
-1 MPMPSAAP
+1 
-9 SRHALASPSDDA
+9 
-21 ILPHIKRI
+21 
-29 AALGNYEYL
+29 
-38 CGDFSDSIMKDNK
+38 MKDNK

-93 GVGPMALAALGISFP
+93 GVGSMALAALGISFP

-118 AVGVG
+118 AVGIG
-123 GATLMS
+123 GSTLMS
-129 LRLGQRQYDKANHV
+129 LRLGQRQYDKANNV
-143 LGNMVALNIIMGL
+143 LGNMVALNIITGL
-156 LVGIVSLI
+156 LVGIVSII

-207 RSASKPRQAMI
+207 RSASKPKAAMI

-244 AAIATVLAQ
+244 AAIATILAQ
-253 FVVLCW
+253 VIVLFW
-259 QLWQFRRQRELLHL
+259 QLWQFSRQKELLHL
-273 KWRFLIP
+273 EWRFLKP
-280 ARNIVKDIVSIGV
+280 ARAIVKDIVSIGI
-293 SPFAMQLTGCV
+293 SPFSMQLTGCV

-309 NNALMAYGGD
+309 NNALMTYGGD

-339 MGICQGMQPI
+339 MGICQGFQPI

-358 MERVKSVVRLAIT
+358 MDRVKRVLRLTIT
-371 ASVASMIVGW
+371 ASVIAMTVGW
-381 IIGELFPEACVRMF
+381 VIGELLPGPCTRLF
-395 SNDEDL
+395 SDDQDL

-421 QATVTNFFQTIGKV
+421 QAVVTNFFQTIGKV

-465 VWFSLPASDLVA
+465 VWASLPASDFAA
-477 FLVAVVIM
+477 FLVAVIIM
-485 ERFKRQHAT
+485 QRFKLQHNS
-494 QATPPSN
+494 QATETTA

>member
-1 MPMPSAAP
+1 M
-9 SRHALASPSDDA
+9 R
-21 ILPHIKRI
+21 
-29 AALGNYEYL
+29 
-38 CGDFSDSIMKDNK
+38 DNK

-129 LRLGQRQYDKANHV
+129 LRLGQRQYDKANNV

-156 LVGIVSLI
+156 VVGIVSII
-164 FLDPILTFFGASEQ
+164 FLDPILKFFGASEQ

-183 HDYMFILLVGNVI
+183 HDYMLILLLGNVV

-207 RSASKPRQAMI
+207 RSASKPRAAMI

-253 FVVLCW
+253 AIVLCW
-259 QLWQFRRQRELLHL
+259 QLWQFSRQHELLHL
-273 KWRFLIP
+273 EWRYLKP
-280 ARNIVKDIVSIGV
+280 ARAIVKDIVSIGI

-309 NNALMAYGGD
+309 NNALMTYGSD

-331 GFIFFMVI
+331 GFVFFMVI
-339 MGICQGMQPI
+339 IGICQGFQPI

-358 MERVKSVVRLAIT
+358 MDRVKRVLRLTIT
-371 ASVASMIVGW
+371 ASVIAMTVGW
-381 IIGELFPEACVRMF
+381 IIGEVFPEACARLF
-395 SNDEDL
+395 SSDEQL

-413 LVFPVIGY
+413 LFFPVIGY
-421 QATVTNFFQTIGKV
+421 QAVVTNFFQTIGKV

-465 VWFSLPASDLVA
+465 VWFSLPASDFVA

-485 ERFKRQHAT
+485 QRFKRQHDT
-494 QATPPSN
+494 ATP

>member
-1 MPMPSAAP
+1 MG
-9 SRHALASPSDDA
+9 
-21 ILPHIKRI
+21 K
-29 AALGNYEYL
+29 
-38 CGDFSDSIMKDNK
+38 
-51 EATLALGTQ
+51 
-60 PVGRL
+60 L

-123 GATLMS
+123 GSTLMS
-129 LRLGQRQYDKANHV
+129 LRLGQRQYDKANNV
-143 LGNMVALNIIMGL
+143 LGNMVALNIITGL
-156 LVGIVSLI
+156 LVGIVSII
-164 FLDPILTFFGASEQ
+164 FLDPILRFFGASDQ

-183 HDYMFILLVGNVI
+183 HEYMFILLVGNVI

-207 RSASKPRQAMI
+207 RSASKPRAAMI

-244 AAIATVLAQ
+244 AAIATILAQ
-253 FVVLCW
+253 VIVLCW
-259 QLWQFRRQRELLHL
+259 QFWQFSRQRELLHL
-273 KWRFLIP
+273 EWRFLKP
-280 ARNIVKDIVSIGV
+280 ARNIIKDIVSIGI
-293 SPFAMQLTGCV
+293 SPFSMQLTGCV

-309 NNALMAYGGD
+309 NNALMTYGGD

-339 MGICQGMQPI
+339 MGICQGFQPI

-358 MERVKSVVRLAIT
+358 MDRVKQVLRLTIT
-371 ASVASMIVGW
+371 ASVIAMTVGW
-381 IIGELFPEACVRMF
+381 VIGELLPGPCTRLFTD
-395 SNDEDL
+395 DEGL
-401 IAISIRGIRINM
+401 ITISIRGIRINM

-421 QATVTNFFQTIGKV
+421 QAVVTNFFQTIGKV

-465 VWFSLPASDLVA
+465 VWASLPASDFAA
-477 FLVAVVIM
+477 FLVAVIIM
-485 ERFKRQHAT
+485 QRFKLQNKA
-494 QATPPSN
+494 

>member
-1 MPMPSAAP
+1 
-9 SRHALASPSDDA
+9 
-21 ILPHIKRI
+21 
-29 AALGNYEYL
+29 
-38 CGDFSDSIMKDNK
+38 MKDNK

-65 LWQYALPGVIAMTA
+65 LWQYALPGVVAMTA

-93 GVGPMALAALGISFP
+93 GVGSMALAALGISFP

-129 LRLGQRQYDKANHV
+129 LRLGQRQYEKANHV

-156 LVGIVSLI
+156 LVGIVSII

-207 RSASKPRQAMI
+207 RSASKPRAAMI

-224 VLNTILDP
+224 ALNTILDP

-253 FVVLCW
+253 LIVLCW
-259 QLWQFRRQRELLHL
+259 QLWQFSRQKELLHL
-273 KWRFLIP
+273 EWRFLRP
-280 ARNIVKDIVSIGV
+280 ARAIVKDIVSIGI
-293 SPFAMQLTGCV
+293 SPFSMQLTGCV

-309 NNALMAYGGD
+309 NNALMTYGGD

-339 MGICQGMQPI
+339 MGICQGFQPI

-358 MERVKSVVRLAIT
+358 MDRVKSVLRLTIT
-371 ASVASMIVGW
+371 ASVIAMAVGW
-381 IIGELFPEACVRMF
+381 VVGELLPGPCTRLFTD
-395 SNDEDL
+395 DEGL

-421 QATVTNFFQTIGKV
+421 QAVVTNFFQTIGKV

-454 LLFSSLWGLDG
+454 MLFSSMWGLDG
-465 VWFSLPASDLVA
+465 VWASLPASDFLA
-477 FLVAVVIM
+477 FVVAVIIM
-485 ERFKRQHAT
+485 QRFKRQHRSQT
-494 QATPPSN
+494 T

>member
-1 MPMPSAAP
+1 M
-9 SRHALASPSDDA
+9 R
-21 ILPHIKRI
+21 
-29 AALGNYEYL
+29 
-38 CGDFSDSIMKDNK
+38 DNK

-118 AVGVG
+118 AVGIG
-123 GATLMS
+123 GSTLMS
-129 LRLGQRQYDKANHV
+129 LRLGQRQYDKANNV
-143 LGNMVALNIIMGL
+143 LGNMVALNIITGL
-156 LVGIVSLI
+156 LVGIVSII

-183 HDYMFILLVGNVI
+183 REYMFILLLGNVV

-207 RSASKPRQAMI
+207 RSASKPRAAMI

-244 AAIATVLAQ
+244 AAIATILAQ
-253 FVVLCW
+253 VVVLCW
-259 QLWQFRRQRELLHL
+259 QLWQFSRQKELLHL
-273 KWRFLIP
+273 EWRFLKP
-280 ARNIVKDIVSIGV
+280 AKAIVKDIVSIGI
-293 SPFAMQLTGCV
+293 SPFSMQLTGCV

-309 NNALMAYGGD
+309 NNALMNYGGD

-339 MGICQGMQPI
+339 MGICQGFQPI

-358 MERVKSVVRLAIT
+358 MDRVKRVLRLTIT
-371 ASVASMIVGW
+371 ASVIAMTVGW
-381 IIGELFPEACVRMF
+381 VIGELLPGPCSRLFTDDPE
-395 SNDEDL
+395 L
-401 IAISIRGIRINM
+401 LAISIRGIRINM

-421 QATVTNFFQTIGKV
+421 QAVVTNFFQTIGKV

-454 LLFSSLWGLDG
+454 LLFSSIWGLDG
-465 VWFSLPASDLVA
+465 VWASLPASDFAA
-477 FLVAVVIM
+477 FLVAVIIM
-485 ERFKRQHAT
+485 QRFKLQHHENQVSST
-494 QATPPSN
+494 TN

>member
-1 MPMPSAAP
+1 
-9 SRHALASPSDDA
+9 
-21 ILPHIKRI
+21 
-29 AALGNYEYL
+29 
-38 CGDFSDSIMKDNK
+38 MKDNK

-65 LWQYALPGVIAMTA
+65 LWQYALPGVVAMTA

-93 GVGPMALAALGISFP
+93 GVGSMALAALGISFP

-129 LRLGQRQYDKANHV
+129 LRLGQRQYEKANHV

-156 LVGIVSLI
+156 LVGIVSII

-207 RSASKPRQAMI
+207 RSASKPRAAMI

-224 VLNTILDP
+224 ALNTILDP

-253 FVVLCW
+253 LIVLCW
-259 QLWQFRRQRELLHL
+259 QLWQFSRQKELLHL
-273 KWRFLIP
+273 EWRFLRP
-280 ARNIVKDIVSIGV
+280 ARAIVKDIVSIGI
-293 SPFAMQLTGCV
+293 SPFSMQLTGCV

-309 NNALMAYGGD
+309 NNALMTYGGD

-339 MGICQGMQPI
+339 MGICQGFQPI

-358 MERVKSVVRLAIT
+358 MDRVKSVLRLTIT
-371 ASVASMIVGW
+371 ASVIAMTVGW
-381 IIGELFPEACVRMF
+381 VVGELLPGPCTRLFTD
-395 SNDEDL
+395 DEGL

-421 QATVTNFFQTIGKV
+421 QAVVTNFFQTIGKV

-454 LLFSSLWGLDG
+454 MLFSSMWGLDG
-465 VWFSLPASDLVA
+465 VWASLPASDFLA
-477 FLVAVVIM
+477 FVVAVIIM
-485 ERFKRQHAT
+485 QRFKRQHRSQT
-494 QATPPSN
+494 T

>member
-1 MPMPSAAP
+1 
-9 SRHALASPSDDA
+9 
-21 ILPHIKRI
+21 
-29 AALGNYEYL
+29 
-38 CGDFSDSIMKDNK
+38 MKDNK

-60 PVGRL
+60 PVGKL

-93 GVGPMALAALGISFP
+93 GVGSMALAALGISFP

-118 AVGVG
+118 AVGIG
-123 GATLMS
+123 GSTLMS
-129 LRLGQRQYDKANHV
+129 LRLGQRQYDKANNV
-143 LGNMVALNIIMGL
+143 LGNMVALNIITGL
-156 LVGIVSLI
+156 LVGIVSII
-164 FLDPILTFFGASEQ
+164 FLDPILKFFGASDQ

-207 RSASKPRQAMI
+207 RSASKPRAAMI

-244 AAIATVLAQ
+244 AAIATVIAQ
-253 FVVLCW
+253 AIVLCW
-259 QLWQFRRQRELLHL
+259 QLWQFSRQRELLHL
-273 KWRFLIP
+273 EWRFLKP
-280 ARNIVKDIVSIGV
+280 TRTIVKDIVSIGV

-309 NNALMAYGGD
+309 NNALMTYGGD

-339 MGICQGMQPI
+339 MGICQGFQPI

-358 MERVKSVVRLAIT
+358 MDRVKRVLRLTIT
-371 ASVASMIVGW
+371 ASVIAMTVGW
-381 IIGELFPEACVRMF
+381 VIGELLPGPCTRLFTD
-395 SNDEDL
+395 DETL

-421 QATVTNFFQTIGKV
+421 QAVVTNFFQTIGKV

-454 LLFSSLWGLDG
+454 LLFASLWGLDG
-465 VWFSLPASDLVA
+465 VWASLPASDFAA
-477 FLVAVVIM
+477 FLVAVIIM
-485 ERFKRQHAT
+485 QRFKLQHAT
-494 QATPPSN
+494 TT

>member
-1 MPMPSAAP
+1 
-9 SRHALASPSDDA
+9 
-21 ILPHIKRI
+21 
-29 AALGNYEYL
+29 
-38 CGDFSDSIMKDNK
+38 MKDNK

-129 LRLGQRQYDKANHV
+129 LRLGQRQYEKANHV

-156 LVGIVSLI
+156 LVGIVSII

-207 RSASKPRQAMI
+207 RSASKPRAAMI

-224 VLNTILDP
+224 ALNTILDP

-253 FVVLCW
+253 LIVLCW
-259 QLWQFRRQRELLHL
+259 QLWQFSRQKELLHL
-273 KWRFLIP
+273 EWRFLRP
-280 ARNIVKDIVSIGV
+280 ARAIVKDIVSIGI
-293 SPFAMQLTGCV
+293 SPFSMQLTGCV

-309 NNALMAYGGD
+309 NNALMTYGGD

-339 MGICQGMQPI
+339 MGICQGFQPI

-358 MERVKSVVRLAIT
+358 MDRVKSVLRLTIT
-371 ASVASMIVGW
+371 ASVIAMTVGW
-381 IIGELFPEACVRMF
+381 VVGELLPGPCTRLFTD
-395 SNDEDL
+395 DEGL

-421 QATVTNFFQTIGKV
+421 QAVVTNFFQTIGKV

-454 LLFSSLWGLDG
+454 MLFSSMWGLDG
-465 VWFSLPASDLVA
+465 VWASLPASDFLA
-477 FLVAVVIM
+477 FVVAVIIM
-485 ERFKRQHAT
+485 QRFKRQHNSQT
-494 QATPPSN
+494 T